1 MHDQTA
7 TAIKVNM
14 QIAKCTVCQQNL
26 GMDGFQPAV
35 IIMSMAISIYRE
47 ETNVTGLPERLHKCF
62 PAFLYV
68 MEASQDFFFIWM
80 MRSDVQP
87 RLNSAI

>member
-1 MHDQTA
+1 
-7 TAIKVNM
+7 M

-26 GMDGFQPAV
+26 GMDGSQPAM
-35 IIMSMAISIYRE
+35 ILMSMAVSIYRE
-47 ETNVTGLPERLHKCF
+47 ETYVTGLPERLHKCF
-62 PAFLYV
+62 PAFLSV

-87 RLNSAI
+87 RLNSAIGKRQRN